1 MGVSGGERIEH
12 YSSNMR
18 LLVDKVSDHPGL
30 LDTSELLRPE
40 AILKEKEA
48 FRDYTKNDALG
59 ERVKRTYTEMHT
71 KQTMAFVM
79 EKHKTWL
86 KFNHMEATIME
97 ALDMLNE
104 LVDESDP
111 DLDLPNIVH
120 AFQTAERI
128 REEHPD
134 KEWFQLVG
142 LIHDLG
148 KIMAFYGEPQWAVVG
163 DTFPVGCKPQPSIVF
178 GEESFQNNP
187 DTYDSRYNTKLG
199 IYKEGCGIENVI
211 MSWGHDEYLYHVLV
225 NHMAKMGT
233 SIPEGGLWAIRFH
246 SCYPWHTGGDYGYLT
261 KPQDEKVMEW
271 VKEFNKF
278 DLYTKSTKVPD
289 IKALK
294 PYYQAL
300 VDKYLPGVISF

>member
-1 MGVSGGERIEH
+1 MGSVGERIEH

>member
-1 MGVSGGERIEH
+1 
-12 YSSNMR
+12 MR

-233 SIPEGGLWAIRFH
+233 SIPEGGLWAIR
-246 SCYPWHTGGDYGYLT
+246 CNL
-261 KPQDEKVMEW
+261 
-271 VKEFNKF
+271 
-278 DLYTKSTKVPD
+278 
-289 IKALK
+289 
-294 PYYQAL
+294 
-300 VDKYLPGVISF
+300 

>member
-1 MGVSGGERIEH
+1 MGERIEH
-12 YSSNMR
+12 YSSNVR

-148 KIMAFYGEPQWAVVG
+148 KIIPWQPGARSCTCSLGAPGANPVARPASPTTSPTSTGW
-163 DTFPVGCKPQPSIVF
+163 DTLRLSLC
-178 GEESFQNNP
+178 
-187 DTYDSRYNTKLG
+187 R
-199 IYKEGCGIENVI
+199 
-211 MSWGHDEYLYHVLV
+211 
-225 NHMAKMGT
+225 
-233 SIPEGGLWAIRFH
+233 R
-246 SCYPWHTGGDYGYLT
+246 
-261 KPQDEKVMEW
+261 
-271 VKEFNKF
+271 
-278 DLYTKSTKVPD
+278 
-289 IKALK
+289 
-294 PYYQAL
+294 
-300 VDKYLPGVISF
+300 

>member
-71 KQTMAFVM
+71 KQTMAFVT

>member
-18 LLVDKVSDHPGL
+18 LLVDKVSDYPGL

-40 AILKEKEA
+40 TILKEKEA

-71 KQTMAFVM
+71 KQTMAFVL

-120 AFQTAERI
+120 AF
-128 REEHPD
+128 
-134 KEWFQLVG
+134 
-142 LIHDLG
+142 HDLG

-163 DTFPVGCKPQPSIVF
+163 DTFPVGCKFAPSIVY
-178 GEESFQNNP
+178 GEDSFKDNKDVDNE
-187 DTYDSRYNTKLG
+187 RYNTDLG
-199 IYKEGCGIENVI
+199 IYEKGCGFENII
-211 MSWGHDEYLYHVLV
+211 MSWGHDEYLYQVLK
-225 NHMAKMGT
+225 NHMAKVGT
-233 SIPEGGLWAIRFH
+233 KIPDEGMWGIRFH
-246 SCYPWHTGGDYGYLT
+246 SCYPWHTGGDY
-261 KPQDEKVMEW
+261 KHIMNEKDEDIMKW
-271 VKEFNKF
+271 VLEFNKF
-278 DLYTKSTKVPD
+278 DLYTKSTKIPD
-289 IKALK
+289 IEALR
-294 PYYQAL
+294 PYYQSL
-300 VDKYLPGVISF
+300 VDKYLPGTISF

>member
-1 MGVSGGERIEH
+1 MGSVGQRIEH

-18 LLVDKVSDHPGL
+18 LLVDKVSHHPGL

-163 DTFPVGCKPQPSIVF
+163 DTFPVGCEPQPSIVY
-178 GEESFQNNP
+178 GKPSFKNNP
-187 DTYDSRYNTKLG
+187 DLQDSTYCSKFG
-199 IYKEGCGIENVI
+199 IYEPNCGLDNVM
-211 MSWGHDEYLYHVLV
+211 MSWGHDEYLYRVLV
-225 NHMAKMGT
+225 NHGAT
-233 SIPEGGLWAIRFH
+233 IPEEGLAMIKYH
-246 SCYPWHTGGDYGYLT
+246 SFYPWHTGGDYDYLT
-261 KPQDEKVMEW
+261 NEKDAKMMEW
-271 VKEFNKF
+271 VREFNKF
-278 DLYTKSTKVPD
+278 DLYTKSTKLPD
-289 IKALK
+289 
-294 PYYQAL
+294 
-300 VDKYLPGVISF
+300 V